1 MLDEI
6 GRGTATFDGL
16 SIAWAVAE
24 HIATNPR
31 SRPKTLFATHY
42 HELTDLADAF
52 PGVMNFHVAAR
63 EWKDDIIF
71 LHKILAGRSDR
82 SYGIQVARLA
92 GLAAVGDCPGARHSR
107 LARAGR
113 ADARRQADDQRRGAG
128 LAAATGVCSR
138 RRCSPADEK
147 LKERIREVDINR
159 TTPLDALRIL
169 EDLKKELD
177 G

>member
-1 MLDEI
+1 M
-6 GRGTATFDGL
+6 
-16 SIAWAVAE
+16 
-24 HIATNPR
+24 
-31 SRPKTLFATHY
+31 FATHY
-42 HELTDLADAF
+42 HELTDLADSVA
-52 PGVMNFHVAAR
+52 GVVNFHVAAR

-92 GLAAVGDCPGARHSR
+92 GLPPSVI
-107 LARAGR
+107 ARARDILGSLEQDELTR
-113 ADARRQADDQRRGAG
+113 GGKPALSGAPPAAQQQLGLFQAA
-128 LAAATGVCSR
+128 
-138 RRCSPADEK
+138 SPADEQ

-169 EDLKKELD
+169 EELKKDL